1 MGTDN
6 LHHKRKAKV
15 TRELGRRRARRD
27 SYDKILIVC
36 EGEKTEPN
44 YFRELVN
51 FYKLNSANVERD
63 RSCGSSPKSVL
74 ERAEELALSESN
86 KGDAYDRVYCV
97 FDKDSHET
105 YDETI
110 RKIANKQPVNI
121 FYAAISVPC
130 FEYWL
135 LLHFE
140 YTTKPFHRT
149 GKSSVAD
156 EVIKYL
162 KKYMPKY
169 SKADCNVFCQLVEQ
183 LDFAKVNS
191 RRSLEF
197 AKQNHTDNPS
207 TKIHELVDYL
217 QSLISD

>member
-15 TRELGRRRARRD
+15 VKELQRRRSRRA

-44 YFRELVN
+44 YFQELVD
-51 FYKLNSANVERD
+51 FYKLNSANVEID
-63 RSCGSSPKSVL
+63 GSCGSSPKSVL
-74 ERAEELALSESN
+74 ERAEYLASSEKT

-105 YDETI
+105 YCETI
-110 RKIANKQPVNI
+110 KKIDNKRPVDI
-121 FYAAISVPC
+121 FYAVVSVPC
-130 FEYWL
+130 FEYWI
-135 LLHFE
+135 LLHFN
-140 YTTKPFHRT
+140 YTTKPFHQT

-156 EVIKYL
+156 EVIKDL
-162 KKYMPKY
+162 KKYMPRY
-169 SKADCNVFCQLVEQ
+169 SKGDSNVFRQLVDQ
-183 LDFAKVNS
+183 LDFAKSNS
-191 RRSLEF
+191 RRALES

-207 TKIHELVDYL
+207 TNIHELVDYL
-217 QSLISD
+217 QNLISD

>member
-6 LHHKRKAKV
+6 LHHKRKAKAA
-15 TRELGRRRARRD
+15 RDLQRHQSRRS

-44 YFRELVN
+44 YFTELVN
-51 FYKLNSANVERD
+51 YYKLNTANVEIDGR
-63 RSCGSSPKSVL
+63 CGSSPKSVL
-74 ERAEELALSESN
+74 ERAEHLYVVEKN

-105 YDETI
+105 YNETLD
-110 RKIANKQPVNI
+110 KIENKNPPEVY
-121 FYAAISVPC
+121 FVAKSVPC

-140 YTTKPFHRT
+140 FTTRPFHRT
-149 GKSSVAD
+149 GKSSIAD
-156 EVIKYL
+156 EVIKEL
-162 KKYMPKY
+162 KKYIPSYKKGDEDIF
-169 SKADCNVFCQLVEQ
+169 SQLKDQ
-183 LDFAKVNS
+183 LEFAKANAIRVQNS
-191 RRSLEF
+191 

-207 TKIHELVDYL
+207 TTIHELIDYL
-217 QSLISD
+217 QNIQTK

>member
-6 LHHKRKAKV
+6 LHHRRKAKV
-15 TRELGRRRARRD
+15 VKELQRRRSRRA

-51 FYKLNSANVERD
+51 FYKLNSANVEID
-63 RSCGSSPKSVL
+63 GSCGSSPKSVL
-74 ERAEELALSESN
+74 ERAESLALSEKT

-105 YDETI
+105 FDETI
-110 RKIANKQPVNI
+110 KKIDNKKPADI
-121 FYAAISVPC
+121 FYASISVPC

-156 EVIKYL
+156 EVIKDL
-162 KKYMPKY
+162 KKYMPEY
-169 SKADCNVFCQLVEQ
+169 RKADCNVFFQLVDQ
-183 LDFAKVNS
+183 LDFAKANS
-191 RRSLEF
+191 HRALKS

-217 QSLISD
+217 QNLISD